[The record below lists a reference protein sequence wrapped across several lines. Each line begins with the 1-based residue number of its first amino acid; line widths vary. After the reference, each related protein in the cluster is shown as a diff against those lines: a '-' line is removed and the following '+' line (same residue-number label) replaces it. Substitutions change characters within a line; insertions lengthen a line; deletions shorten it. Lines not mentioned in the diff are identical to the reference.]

1 MLYVAKTWPL
11 RIYAEKRFLILKRKA
26 IRKIFESVKNE
37 NNVKQKKI
45 RKKIRIRKKYR
56 EIGTLFQN
64 LSVTNT
70 IKKKDYNGCL

>member
-37 NNVKQKKI
+37 NNVK
-45 RKKIRIRKKYR
+45 
-56 EIGTLFQN
+56 
-64 LSVTNT
+64 
-70 IKKKDYNGCL
+70 